1 MSSEQNLI
9 TRKFNF
15 TTAAFFVYANTCCLK
30 ILKIKVPK
38 YLLNSKTV
46 PVPYVLCIN
55 GVDVEP
61 SERTSNYLVWNFET
75 IRNEFRDIIPLT
87 KRENDLICLEET
99 LAFNSV
105 MAQKFY
111 SVELKE
117 LMNCVF
123 TSELQI
129 GLKPNFKDFPPSIEA
144 EEVVYRR

>member
-1 MSSEQNLI
+1 MSSENLI

-15 TTAAFFVYANTCCLK
+15 TTAAFLVYANTCCLK

-38 YLLNSKTV
+38 YILNSKEIR
-46 PVPYVLCIN
+46 VPYVLCIN
-55 GVDVEP
+55 GIDVEP
-61 SERTSNYLVWNFET
+61 SERTSNYLIWNFES
-75 IRNEFRDIIPLT
+75 IRNEIRDIIPLSQ
-87 KRENDLICLEET
+87 RENDLIRLEET
-99 LAFNSV
+99 LAYNSV

-111 SVELKE
+111 SVDLKE

-144 EEVVYRR
+144 EETVYKR